1 MLVGHDFQLLDYLV
15 ALFKPYMVNN
25 HRFNQLNI
33 GWLDIDVIIEKGFI
47 RFSDKGFIRFSDK
60 GRNFIK
66 AAVFGLL

>member
-47 RFSDKGFIRFSDK
+47 RFSDKG
-60 GRNFIK
+60 RNFIK